1 MYVVDASV
9 AVKWLIPEERRAE
22 ARSFLLGGDVLLAP
36 GLIVTEVATGL
47 SRKARVG
54 QISKAAVHRAL
65 REWVSLIANGTLEL
79 TEPGELLEEAFNV
92 SLALN
97 HPFPD
102 CLYIA
107 LAKRTRAPLVTAD
120 HQLARKAA
128 GLPGLEVRLLGA
140 A

>member
-9 AVKWLIPEERRAE
+9 AIKWLVPEERRAE

-54 QISKAAVHRAL
+54 QISPAAAGRAL
-65 REWVSLIANGTLEL
+65 KEWLSVIRYGTLEL
-79 TEPGELLEEAFNV
+79 AEPGELIEEAFEV

-97 HPFPD
+97 HPLPD

-107 LAKRTRAPLVTAD
+107 LARRSGAVLVTAD
-120 HQLARKAA
+120 LQLSRKA
-128 GLPGLEVRLLGA
+128 GGWQGVEVRLLGQS
-140 A
+140 